1 MKSFL
6 TIFLFTFF
14 LFGNAQSPKNFEH
27 FQIKKDNMYDSLSIR
42 LTPLSFID
50 LDSTAR
56 VGVAYLIN
64 KTEYSNKLIDLV
76 KQTFTCVAIPSEIK
90 KGAFM
95 DVYFDKEKKIIKIS
109 FSMNERLLNYTT
121 EQQWLDFE
129 EGVKT
134 IDLEPYI
141 DIPNKESFDFGV
153 FHFKIFG
160 I

>member
-1 MKSFL
+1 MK
-6 TIFLFTFF
+6 TILIRFTAFLFT
-14 LFGNAQSPKNFEH
+14 LVGNAQNFNH
-27 FQIKKDNMYDSLSIR
+27 FKIEKSEIDTSQII
-42 LTPLSFID
+42 LTPLSSID
-50 LDSTAR
+50 PDSTAR

-64 KTEYSNKLIDLV
+64 KTEHSNKLIDLV

-109 FSMNERLLNYTT
+109 FSMNKRLLNYTT

-129 EGVKT
+129 EGVKA